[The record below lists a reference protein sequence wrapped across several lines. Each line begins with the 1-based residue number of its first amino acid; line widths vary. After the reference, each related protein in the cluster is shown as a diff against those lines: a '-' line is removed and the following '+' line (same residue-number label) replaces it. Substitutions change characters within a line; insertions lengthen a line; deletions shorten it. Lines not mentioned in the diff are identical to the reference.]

1 MGSEA
6 INLNEIPESGLGSL
20 VKNKLAGPPLS
31 SSPTLGNYAAN
42 APGVG
47 ISICIAL
54 AAMQAWIN
62 AVNNG
67 LLPAIAIELALASQL
82 AANASTVLNEKL
94 EADNQSIIDAG
105 SDSNAISV
113 AQSQFNTDQAV
124 YGVPVTN
131 YQGVVQSLS
140 QAMQTQTSNENMI
153 ISMSNA
159 ILQSFVLVA

>member
-1 MGSEA
+1 MGSQA
-6 INLNEIPESGLGSL
+6 INPNEIPEQGLGSMIET
-20 VKNKLAGPPLS
+20 KLAGPPLS
-31 SSPTLGNYAAN
+31 SAPTLGNYAAS
-42 APGVG
+42 APQVGVSNYL
-47 ISICIAL
+47 IIL
-54 AAMQAWIN
+54 ATVEWIN

-67 LLPAIAIELALASQL
+67 LLPAIAVQLALASQL
-82 AANASTVLNEKL
+82 AANASTELNQKL
-94 EADNQSIIDAG
+94 ETDNQSIIAAG
-105 SDSNAISV
+105 SDSNKISV